1 MNNKV
6 LINKRLR
13 GLSRDALEQ
22 LSKSELIDKIVQ
34 LEAYNFQLKNLLQ
47 KKLSEADK
55 NSDEYTA
62 LWHGDN
68 EPVTSLADA
77 PVEKK
82 QQGRREK
89 GRKFDW
95 TR

>member
-6 LINKRLR
+6 SINKRLK
-13 GLSRDALEQ
+13 GLSRDALEN

-55 NSDEYTA
+55 TNDEYSA
-62 LWHGDN
+62 IWHGDK
-68 EPVTSLADA
+68 EPGTSVAGEPA
-77 PVEKK
+77 EEKK
-82 QQGRREK
+82 QCKKEK
-89 GRKFDW
+89 SRKFNW